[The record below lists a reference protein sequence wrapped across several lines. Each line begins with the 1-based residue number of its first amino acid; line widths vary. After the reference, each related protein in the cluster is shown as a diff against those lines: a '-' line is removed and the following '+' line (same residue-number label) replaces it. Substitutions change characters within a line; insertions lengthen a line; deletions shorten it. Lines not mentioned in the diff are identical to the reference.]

1 VAVGPESAGLRPD
14 FILKTDLREFQANY
28 RGDDPVPTIVVRMT
42 AKLVAMPQRKI
53 VRAITSE
60 KSLKA
65 QGSGFQDVLN
75 AFDDATGHVFREIVV
90 YTLTTPPPP
99 PTG

>member
-1 VAVGPESAGLRPD
+1 
-14 FILKTDLREFQANY
+14 
-28 RGDDPVPTIVVRMT
+28 MT

-65 QGSGFQDVLN
+65 QGSSFPDVLD
-75 AFDDATGHVFREIVV
+75 AFDDAVGHVFRDIVV

-99 PTG
+99 APSD